1 LKERRPSG
9 VVLFFAGFIVS
20 NVYFQRLFRNLV
32 MHSENSLLGVY
43 GPRDLTLARGEGSY
57 VWDAEGRR
65 YLDCVSGVAVNALG
79 HGHPA
84 VTAAIVEQAGKFL
97 HASNLYV
104 LPTQRDLA
112 TKLTEL
118 SARSSLGARAVF
130 FSNSGTEANE
140 GAFKFARKYFS
151 AGGRPER
158 FEIISFS
165 DSFHGRTYAALTATG
180 QPKMWEGFGPLPA
193 GFITVPA
200 NDVAALKAAVGP
212 NTAAILYEP
221 VQAEGGVVNME
232 PETAAALRALQAQGI
247 LLIADE
253 IQTGLW
259 RTGTFLGSEA
269 LGLKPDLVTLA
280 KPLGGGLPLG
290 AILLSEKVAAALKA
304 GDHGSTF
311 GGNPVACAAG
321 LAVLGVLGSPEF
333 QKDYQDRIALLRDGL
348 EKLLQA
354 KGAAGFDVGAL
365 RGRGFLIGFQY
376 KGKASAENQGDG
388 VPALQKRLRDAGV
401 LAHRA
406 GADVLRLLPPLTF
419 SRAEIA
425 ELLAALDK
433 ALV

>member
-1 LKERRPSG
+1 MSD
-9 VVLFFAGFIVS
+9 A
-20 NVYFQRLFRNLV
+20 
-32 MHSENSLLGVY
+32 LLGVY
-43 GPRDLTLARGEGSY
+43 GPRDLTIVRGEGSY
-57 VWDAEGRR
+57 VWDDAGRR

-79 HGHPA
+79 HGNAA
-84 VTAAIVEQAGKFL
+84 VRAAIVEQAGKFL

-112 TKLTEL
+112 ARLREL
-118 SARSSLGARAVF
+118 SGFDAVF

-140 GAFKFARKYFS
+140 GAIKFARRYFDL
-151 AGGRPER
+151 AGKPEKH
-158 FEIISFS
+158 EIVSFTG
-165 DSFHGRTYAALTATG
+165 SFHGRTYAAMAATG
-180 QPKMWEGFGPLPA
+180 QSKIRDGFGPLPG
-193 GFITVPA
+193 GFVHVTA

-212 NTAAILYEP
+212 NTAAVLFEP

-232 PETAAALRALQAQGI
+232 QATADALKEIQAQGV

-269 LGLKPDLVTLA
+269 LGLSPDLVSLA

-290 AILLSEKVAAALKA
+290 AVLVRKSIAETLHA

-321 LAVLGVLGSPEF
+321 LAVVAALSDPAF
-333 QKDYQDRIALLRDGL
+333 QKDYQERIALLRGEL
-348 EKLLQA
+348 SALIARKA
-354 KGAAGFDVGAL
+354 KSGAPVGVL
-365 RGRGFLIGFQY
+365 RGRGFLIGMQWS
-376 KGKASAENQGDG
+376 GTGSNDL
-388 VPALQKRLRDAGV
+388 PALQKRLRDGGV

-419 SRAEIA
+419 GRSEIA
-425 ELLAALDK
+425 EVIAALD
-433 ALV
+433 AAMG